1 MDNQTG
7 DNMKIRASKK
17 YIQGI
22 DMLVKNAQKFAEDV
36 VNLPEGEI
44 DQRFVKFTVD
54 MWRAVEN
61 YRYIIKRAD
70 TDDEV
75 ILLAD
80 GEGNSGAFVDDD
92 KDLVE
97 NSETVASFLIELK
110 DEYAGYSVSI
120 CDMDGNEEMHFILLQ
135 ETDFDYLSSIG
146 YKEVLNS
153 KIFAWN
159 IDDDEGEEEIY
170 IEIEEQDKR

>member
-1 MDNQTG
+1 
-7 DNMKIRASKK
+7 MKIRASKK

-22 DMLVKNAQKFAEDV
+22 DKLVNNAFKIAEDV

-44 DQRFVKFTVD
+44 DQRFVRFTVD

-61 YRYIIKRAD
+61 YRYILKRAD

-80 GEGNSGAFVDDD
+80 GEGNSGAFVADD

-110 DEYAGYSVSI
+110 DEYAGYPVSI
-120 CDMDGNEEMHFILLQ
+120 CDMDGNEHMHFILEQ

-153 KIFAWN
+153 KIFAWK
-159 IDDDEGEEEIY
+159 IYDEDDGEEEIY
-170 IEIEEQDKR
+170 IEIEE

>member
-1 MDNQTG
+1 
-7 DNMKIRASKK
+7 MKIRASKK
-17 YIQGI
+17 YIEGV
-22 DMLVKNAQKFAEDV
+22 DKLVKTAQKFAEDV

-61 YRYIIKRAD
+61 YRYILKRSD

-92 KDLVE
+92 
-97 NSETVASFLIELK
+97 ETGE
-110 DEYAGYSVSI
+110 
-120 CDMDGNEEMHFILLQ
+120 Q
-135 ETDFDYLSSIG
+135 E
-146 YKEVLNS
+146 
-153 KIFAWN
+153 
-159 IDDDEGEEEIY
+159 
-170 IEIEEQDKR
+170 